1 MVGEKMELKLH
12 EELQRYR
19 KEVIELT
26 QTEAAER
33 LNIGSTTLSNYE
45 RGDREISLKMLK
57 LFKEAYKIPTEE
69 TNRILFG
76 EKAEGYT
83 SDPMVL
89 RESFED
95 EETAAIITMLNDHPK
110 LKRTLATLTYQTEK
124 RKEKFANQV
133 NQTYNFAQ
141 DW

>member
-1 MVGEKMELKLH
+1 MVGEKMGLELY

-19 KEVIELT
+19 KEVLDLS

-33 LNIGSTTLSNYE
+33 LNIGKSTLSNYE
-45 RGDREISLKMLK
+45 RGEREISLNMLK

-69 TNRILFG
+69 MNRILFG
-76 EKAEGYT
+76 EKAKGYT

-95 EETAAIITMLNDHPK
+95 EETAAIINMLNDHTK
-110 LKRTLATLTYQTEK
+110 LKRTLAALTLQTDK
-124 RKEKFANQV
+124 RKEKFSNQV
-133 NQTYNFAQ
+133 SQTYNFAQ